1 MDGFS
6 EYYAD
11 FLDGQY
17 DCVDRIVLNAYYPMG
32 MSAGGFRTWW
42 RTLHGT
48 DDNLD
53 NAHLMRMAGRFGRR
67 VRGWAKKK
75 DVPVIDCAWGE
86 RKHEIAEKYL
96 PKASGQAGVFCILVG
111 RAPYPVWDVRRFG
124 TNGIDLRRKK
134 VQPFVNHY
142 SFHIWD
148 NDWGH
153 VTVKMCGHPPFTAQ
167 IILNGHEYVACQARK
182 KGLVFSKEDNC
193 FTDITDAAALGK
205 VADTL
210 RSPNA
215 IGRLNQVCARWV
227 NWALCLALD
236 LAEQQKSGFH
246 YQFSIYQAEYSR
258 NLLFQ
263 QGRALDTLFNGVID
277 RTRTL
282 LDIPLVKTIFGY
294 RQRPAQRAGEQPR
307 EEVVTES
314 PRYDLTVF
322 KVHAGPLTLK
332 MYSKGE
338 RVLRIE
344 VIVHNAGALPCGRV
358 LAKFVEIVGRLRT
371 ILERFLDVVRC
382 VDVSCLEFDVLEA
395 LPTATQV
402 GKTRVGGVDW
412 NKPRMRAVLQAV
424 VALALVP
431 EGITAAAVA
440 AKVRPAL
447 GYSEDAY
454 QPRHASYDLKK
465 LRGKRWLERV
475 AGSRRYEA
483 TPRGL
488 QTMAA
493 LLVLRDKIL
502 KPILAGATTEQ
513 RDQQAKKQGTIDD
526 HYQTIR
532 IEIRTLMQE
541 LGIAA

>member
-1 MDGFS
+1 MDAFS
-6 EYYAD
+6 DYYSA

-17 DCVDRIVLNAYYPMG
+17 DCVDRIVLNAYYPLG
-32 MSAGGFRTWW
+32 MSPGGFRTWW
-42 RTLHGT
+42 RALHGT
-48 DDNLD
+48 DDDLD

-67 VRGWAKKK
+67 ARGWAKKNG
-75 DVPVIDCAWGE
+75 VPVIDCAWGE
-86 RKHEIAEKYL
+86 RKHELAEQYL
-96 PKASGQAGVFCILVG
+96 PTAPRQAGVFCILVG

-134 VQPFVNHY
+134 AQPYVNHY

-148 NDWGH
+148 RDWGH

-167 IILNGHEYVACQARK
+167 IILNGHEYVACQAQK

-205 VADTL
+205 AADTL
-210 RSPNA
+210 RSTNA

-236 LAEQQKSGFH
+236 VTEQQKSGFR

-263 QGRALDTLFNGVID
+263 RGRDLDTLFNGVID

-282 LDIPLVKTIFGY
+282 LDIPLIKTIFGY
-294 RQRPAQRAGEQPR
+294 RQRPSQRSGEHPR
-307 EEVVTES
+307 EEVVTET

-322 KVHAGPLTLK
+322 KIHAGPLTLK

-358 LAKFVEIVGRLRT
+358 LAKFVEIVGRLQS
-371 ILERFLDVVRC
+371 ILERFMQVVRC
-382 VDVSCLEFDVLEA
+382 VDASCLEFDVLET
-395 LPTATQV
+395 LPTASQV
-402 GKTRVGGVDW
+402 GSTRVGGVDW

-424 VALALVP
+424 IALAVLP
-431 EGITAAAVA
+431 EGITSAAVA
-440 AKVRPAL
+440 AKVRECLAC
-447 GYSEDAY
+447 SQDEY

-465 LRGKRWLERV
+465 LRGKQWIDKIE
-475 AGSRRYEA
+475 GTHRYEA
-483 TPRGL
+483 RAHGL

-502 KPILAGATTEQ
+502 KPILAGSTSARPQ
-513 RDQQAKKQGTIDD
+513 RKPKQQGRLDE
-526 HYQTIR
+526 HYQVIR
-532 IEIRTLMQE
+532 AEMQTLMQE